1 MSWLRV
7 YSRVLVRTRS
17 KRFGD
22 HAELEVWV
30 TWSRAGPLEEVAL
43 DPAPRFLEGFHTE
56 DERSDIDLEYNA
68 SETHWQ
74 LGWEDGYDSAYDE
87 CFENISNDTHVRI
100 WMPTSQTDRSQ
111 CGAECARRTRRCTRI
126 CVRPLGRHQNET
138 EGNRVD
144 VLERSRVIR
153 VRQGKIESPQKMN
166 VYSKT
171 PRKDVIPSG
180 GGIISTKWV
189 DTPKEIFVAA
199 ETQRPSRPRCTCR
212 CGCRVRPGRRRQCP
226 VCGAMVGP
234 GCHPTPCWDQNM
246 GCCHMCVG
254 GNPQESYE
262 KLAEEMHVRTFAFL
276 SDVDRVRCAAE
287 CFRPSQLCSGACARP
302 LGHMDLLPRWQDAK
316 I

>member
-1 MSWLRV
+1 M
-7 YSRVLVRTRS
+7 
-17 KRFGD
+17 
-22 HAELEVWV
+22 
-30 TWSRAGPLEEVAL
+30 RALHWH
-43 DPAPRFLEGFHTE
+43 PAMRCPGCAGT
-56 DERSDIDLEYNA
+56 I
-68 SETHWQ
+68 
-74 LGWEDGYDSAYDE
+74 
-87 CFENISNDTHVRI
+87 HVR
-100 WMPTSQTDRSQ
+100 
-111 CGAECARRTRRCTRI
+111 CAAAHAR
-126 CVRPLGRHQNET
+126 RHQNEIEGAQET
-138 EGNRVD
+138 EQQRRTRNRMD
-144 VLERSRVIR
+144 LLERSQVIKA
-153 VRQGKIESPQKMN
+153 RQAEIESLQKMN
-166 VYSKT
+166 VYSKV
-171 PRKDVIPSG
+171 PRKDVISSG
-180 GGIISTKWV
+180 GRIISTKWV
-189 DTPKEIFVAA
+189 DTHKETLEEPKYIVAEA
-199 ETQRPSRPRCTCR
+199 HRPSRPRCTCR